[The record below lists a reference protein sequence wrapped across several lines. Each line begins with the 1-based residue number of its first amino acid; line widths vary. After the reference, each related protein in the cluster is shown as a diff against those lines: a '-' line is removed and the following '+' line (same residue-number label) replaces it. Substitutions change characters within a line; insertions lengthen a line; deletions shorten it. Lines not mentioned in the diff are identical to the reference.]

1 MRPRTRVVRAA
12 LAATALAV
20 VVTGFSVTRYVLA
33 HPGYSLQQNVATWAR
48 NKGLGGVVDRI
59 ELWLHSDAPSAEPA
73 GSLAL
78 VPDTADT
85 VPATTVPATTI
96 QATTTTVPVTT
107 TTAPAPPEPG
117 GPTTTVQTTTTTST
131 IPPPA
136 DIAPVI
142 TPALKGEGQW
152 KVLFA
157 IGKKKVPVVWGMSA
171 RPFATY
177 GSVVATAAVFDQTR
191 LRAAMFNGSDVPG
204 GGPWINSK
212 KVPAA
217 GMRSIIAA
225 FNGGFRFEHDP
236 GGYVT
241 EGVTV
246 RKMKRGLATIG
257 IDRNGMMTVGVWG
270 DDMRNAGSW
279 LSLRQNLP
287 PLVHEGRVTWKDFK
301 WTDWGTDFGDKVYT
315 YRSGLC
321 RRSDGSLMYVSAGDV
336 SIDLFARLM
345 VQFGCD
351 TAMQLDINGNWPHFS
366 TYSNFGARSRYGKPL
381 DVRMGDP
388 QRFLKGYDKDFFALF
403 DPKSLPGGAVWD
415 GTVTTTTVP
424 TAATTAPVTTSP

>member
-1 MRPRTRVVRAA
+1 MRPRSKVLRAV
-12 LAATALAV
+12 LTVTVLAV
-20 VVTGFSVTRYVLA
+20 VTTGFSVTRYVVT

-48 NKGLGGVVDRI
+48 NNGLGAVVDRL
-59 ELWLHSDAPSAEPA
+59 EVWLHSDAPSTAPA
-73 GSLAL
+73 VSLAL
-78 VPDTADT
+78 EPETVDT
-85 VPATTVPATTI
+85 VPATTTTVPATT
-96 QATTTTVPVTT
+96 TSTTVAAPV
-107 TTAPAPPEPG
+107 APVAPGET
-117 GPTTTVQTTTTTST
+117 TTTVQTTTTTST
-131 IPPPA
+131 VPPPS
-136 DIAPVI
+136 DVAPVI

-152 KVLFA
+152 RVLFTL
-157 IGKKKVPVVWGMSA
+157 GKKKVPVVWGMSV

-204 GGPWINSK
+204 GGPWTNSR

-217 GMRSIIAA
+217 GMRSVIAA

-246 RKMKRGLATIG
+246 RKMKRGFATIG
-257 IDRNGMMTVGVWG
+257 IDRNGMMRVGVWG
-270 DDMRNAGSW
+270 DDMRTADGW

-287 PLVHEGRVTWKDFK
+287 PLVHEGRATWQDFK
-301 WTDWGTDFGDKVYT
+301 WTDWGADFGDKVYT

-321 RRSDGSLMYVSAGDV
+321 RRADGSLMYVSAGDV
-336 SIDLFARLM
+336 NIDLFARMML
-345 VQFGCD
+345 QFGCD
-351 TAMQLDINGNWPHFS
+351 TGMQLDINGNWPHFS
-366 TYSNFGARSRYGKPL
+366 TYSNFGAPSRYGKPL

-403 DPKSLPGGAVWD
+403 DPRSIPDRAVWD
-415 GTVTTTTVP
+415 GTVTSTTLP
-424 TAATTAPVTTSP
+424 AAATTAPATTSP

>member
-1 MRPRTRVVRAA
+1 MRPRSKLLRAL
-12 LAATALAV
+12 LAVTVLAV
-20 VVTGFSVTRYVLA
+20 VTTGFSVTRYVLA

-48 NKGLGGVVDRI
+48 NKGLGTVVDRL
-59 ELWLHSDAPSAEPA
+59 ELWLHSEAPSAAPA
-73 GSLAL
+73 VSLAL
-78 VPDTADT
+78 EPATVDTF
-85 VPATTVPATTI
+85 PATTVPAVTSTTVPTTTT
-96 QATTTTVPVTT
+96 TTTTVATP
-107 TTAPAPPEPG
+107 PAPG
-117 GPTTTVQTTTTTST
+117 GTSTTVQTTTTTST
-131 IPPPA
+131 VPPPS
-136 DIAPVI
+136 DVAPVI
-142 TPALKGEGQW
+142 TPALRGEGQW
-152 KVLFA
+152 NVLFTL
-157 IGKKKVPVVWGMSA
+157 GKKKVPVVWGMSV
-171 RPFATY
+171 RPFAKY

-204 GGPWINSK
+204 GGPWTNSR

-217 GMRSIIAA
+217 GMRSVVAA

-246 RKMKRGLATIG
+246 RKMKRGLATVG
-257 IDRNGMMTVGVWG
+257 IDRNGTMRVGVWG
-270 DDMRNAGSW
+270 DDMRTADGW

-287 PLVHEGRVTWKDFK
+287 PLVHNGRITWQDFK

-321 RRSDGSLMYVSAGDV
+321 RRTDGSLMYVSAGDV
-336 SIDLFARLM
+336 NIDLFARMML
-345 VQFGCD
+345 QFGCD

-403 DPKSLPGGAVWD
+403 DPRSIPDGAVWD
-415 GTVTTTTVP
+415 GTVTTTTLP
-424 TAATTAPVTTSP
+424 AAATTTPATP

>member
-1 MRPRTRVVRAA
+1 MRPRSRVLRAL
-12 LAATALAV
+12 LAVTVLAV
-20 VVTGFSVTRYVLA
+20 VVTGFSVTRYVVT

-48 NKGLGGVVDRI
+48 NKGLGAVVDRL
-59 ELWLHSDAPSAEPA
+59 ELWLHSDAPSTAPA
-73 GSLAL
+73 VSLAL
-78 VPDTADT
+78 EPAAVDT
-85 VPATTVPATTI
+85 VPATTVPAS
-96 QATTTTVPVTT
+96 TTTTVPATT
-107 TTAPAPPEPG
+107 TSTTVAAPVAPGET
-117 GPTTTVQTTTTTST
+117 TTTVQTTTTTST
-131 IPPPA
+131 VPPPS
-136 DIAPVI
+136 DVAPVI
-142 TPALKGEGQW
+142 TPALRGEGQW
-152 KVLFA
+152 KVLFTL
-157 IGKKKVPVVWGMSA
+157 GRKKVPVVWGMSV

-204 GGPWINSK
+204 GGPWTNSK

-217 GMRSIIAA
+217 GLRSIVAA

-246 RKMKRGLATIG
+246 RKMKRGLATVG

-270 DDMRNAGSW
+270 DDMRSASSW

-287 PLVHEGRVTWKDFK
+287 PLVHEGRVTWQDYK

-321 RRSDGSLMYVSAGDV
+321 RRADGSLMYVSAGDV
-336 SIDLFARLM
+336 NIDLFARMML
-345 VQFGCD
+345 QFGCD

-403 DPKSLPGGAVWD
+403 DPRSIPDGAVWD
-415 GTVTTTTVP
+415 GTVTTTTLP
-424 TAATTAPVTTSP
+424 APATTAPAAVSP